1 MGEEG
6 WHGAMYLGSDT
17 CPIVVLPVDVSKQH
31 GGIQVPMTV
40 RKCPCCGHNLM
51 MMMTFHIN
59 DLSSG
64 LTEACTPRQEGAIA
78 SWTFRESPHRRSR
91 GRSPR

>member
-6 WHGAMYLGSDT
+6 WHGTMYLGSDT

-40 RKCPCCGHNLM
+40 RKCPCCGHQLVM
-51 MMMTFHIN
+51 LMTFHIT

-64 LTEACTPRQEGAIA
+64 LTEASVSRPEGAA
-78 SWTFRESPHRRSR
+78 TSWAVRESPRRRSR
-91 GRSPR
+91 SRSRR